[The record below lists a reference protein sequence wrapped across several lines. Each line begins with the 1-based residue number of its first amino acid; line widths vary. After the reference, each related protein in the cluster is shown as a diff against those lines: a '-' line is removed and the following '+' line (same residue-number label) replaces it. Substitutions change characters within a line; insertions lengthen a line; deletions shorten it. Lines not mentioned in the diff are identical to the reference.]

1 MKHNRVLI
9 KLSGQAL
16 SGEKGQGFCME
27 TINKVCTQIK
37 QVADRGIQIAIV
49 VGAGNIWRGRL
60 TDEMHP
66 VSADNMGMLATTINA
81 IMIEDTLNRMGSPA
95 IVMSAVEMSRFAKI
109 YKTSEALEML
119 NDGKIVIFAAGTGNP
134 FFTTDTA
141 ASLRAL
147 ENECDII
154 LLAKNID
161 GVYDSDPAKNKDA
174 KKYKAISYDDVIT
187 NQLKVMD
194 LTATTMC
201 KEGDIPLLVF
211 ALNGED
217 SIINALD
224 GKTEGTY
231 ISADVKT
238 EYY

>member
-1 MKHNRVLI
+1 MKQDRVLI

-16 SGEKGQGFCME
+16 SGDKGQGFCME
-27 TINKVCTQIK
+27 TIQRVCAQIK
-37 QVADRGIQIAIV
+37 QVADRGIQVAIV

-60 TDEMHP
+60 SNEMNA

-119 NDGKIVIFAAGTGNP
+119 NENKIVIFAAGTGNP

-161 GVYDSDPAKNKDA
+161 GVYDSDPAKNVDA
-174 KKYKAISYDDVIT
+174 KKYKSINYDDVIKY
-187 NQLKVMD
+187 QLKVMD

-201 KEGDIPLLVF
+201 KEGNMPLLVF
-211 ALNGED
+211 ALNGEN

-224 GKTEGTY
+224 GKTEGTI
-231 ISADVKT
+231 ISEEVKT

>member
-1 MKHNRVLI
+1 MKYNRVLI

-27 TINKVCTQIK
+27 TVNKVCAQIK
-37 QVADRGIQIAIV
+37 QVADRGIQVAIV

-60 TDEMHP
+60 TNEMHP

-81 IMIEDTLNRMGSPA
+81 IMIEDTLNRLGAPA

-119 NDGKIVIFAAGTGNP
+119 DDNKIVIFAAGTGNP

-147 ENECDII
+147 EVECDTI

-161 GVYDSDPAKNKDA
+161 GVYDSDPAKNADA
-174 KKYKAISYDDVIT
+174 KKYKTINYKDVIH
-187 NQLKVMD
+187 NELKVMD

-201 KEGDIPLLVF
+201 KEGSMPLLVF
-211 ALNGED
+211 ALKGDEA
-217 SIINALD
+217 IINALD

-231 ISADVKT
+231 ISEDVKT

>member
-1 MKHNRVLI
+1 MKQDRVLI

-16 SGEKGQGFCME
+16 SGDKGQGFCME
-27 TINKVCTQIK
+27 TIQRVCAQIK
-37 QVADRGIQIAIV
+37 QVADRGIQVAIV

-60 TDEMHP
+60 SNEMNA

-109 YKTSEALEML
+109 YKTSEALEIL
-119 NDGKIVIFAAGTGNP
+119 NENKIVIFAAGTGNP

-161 GVYDSDPAKNKDA
+161 GVYDSDPAKNADA
-174 KKYKAISYDDVIT
+174 KKYKSINYDDVIKY
-187 NQLKVMD
+187 QLKVMD

-201 KEGDIPLLVF
+201 KEGNMPLLVF
-211 ALNGED
+211 ALNGD
-217 SIINALD
+217 NSIINALD
-224 GKTEGTY
+224 GKTEGTI
-231 ISADVKT
+231 ISEEVKT

>member
-1 MKHNRVLI
+1 MKYNRVLI

-27 TINKVCTQIK
+27 TVNKVCSQIK
-37 QVADRGIQIAIV
+37 QVADRGIQVAIV

-60 TDEMHP
+60 TNEMHP

-81 IMIEDTLNRMGSPA
+81 IMIEDTLNRMGAPA

-119 NDGKIVIFAAGTGNP
+119 DNKKIVIFAAGTGNP

-147 ENECDII
+147 EINCDII
-154 LLAKNID
+154 LGARNVD
-161 GVYDSDPAKNKDA
+161 GVYDSDPAKNADA
-174 KKYKAISYDDVIT
+174 KKYKTINYNDVIK
-187 NQLKVMD
+187 NELKAVSYTH
-194 LTATTMC
+194 LTLPTT
-201 KEGDIPLLVF
+201 PYV
-211 ALNGED
+211 
-217 SIINALD
+217 
-224 GKTEGTY
+224 
-231 ISADVKT
+231 
-238 EYY
+238 

>member
-1 MKHNRVLI
+1 MKQDRVLI

-16 SGEKGQGFCME
+16 SGDKGQGFCME
-27 TINKVCTQIK
+27 TIQQVCAQIK
-37 QVADRGIQIAIV
+37 QVADRGIQVAIV

-60 TDEMHP
+60 SNEMNA

-119 NDGKIVIFAAGTGNP
+119 NENKIVIYAAGTGNP

-147 ENECDII
+147 ENECDVI

-161 GVYDSDPAKNKDA
+161 GVYDSDPAKNSGA
-174 KKYKAISYDDVIT
+174 KKYRSINYDDVIKY
-187 NQLKVMD
+187 QLKVMD

-201 KEGDIPLLVF
+201 KEGNMPLLVF
-211 ALNGED
+211 ALNGEN

-224 GKTEGTY
+224 GKTEGTI
-231 ISADVKT
+231 ISEEVKT